1 VAPSAQRG
9 RIRVGLL
16 SFSYT
21 PLRERSDRHPLR
33 PQRGCHPLNGVAPPP
48 YYVQRR
54 VLWYSSLT
62 QTISTY
68 RCSFGSARLRILTSC
83 SAETVP
89 EVLYSL
95 RAVDD
100 HGERGFGE
108 LSDRTITCRDC
119 GEAFTFTAGEQAFYQ
134 ERGYS
139 EPQRCANCRAERKAQ
154 RAASGYDSGSS
165 SGGYSRGGGGGGY
178 SSGGYSGGG
187 GYSSGGGG
195 GYSSGPRQMY
205 PAVCSA
211 CGKETEVPFQP
222 RNDKPVYCRECFKE
236 KRASA
241 PSYGSRY

>member
-1 VAPSAQRG
+1 M
-9 RIRVGLL
+9 
-16 SFSYT
+16 
-21 PLRERSDRHPLR
+21 
-33 PQRGCHPLNGVAPPP
+33 
-48 YYVQRR
+48 
-54 VLWYSSLT
+54 
-62 QTISTY
+62 
-68 RCSFGSARLRILTSC
+68 RILTSC

-89 EVLYSL
+89 EVHYSL
-95 RAVDD
+95 RAVED

-108 LSDRTITCRDC
+108 LTDRTITCRDC

-165 SGGYSRGGGGGGY
+165 SGSYSR
-178 SSGGYSGGG
+178 
-187 GYSSGGGG
+187 GGG

-205 PAVCSA
+205 PAVCSS

-222 RNDKPVYCRECFKE
+222 RNDKPVYCRECFQE